1 MAQSIKGTVAAL
13 YAACQTL
20 YAGQTGP
27 DGSPVLVTY
36 GPPGS
41 YQPEAIVAVAMAVR
55 EPITQPT
62 ASTNRS
68 REKPAEIDVVISVAV
83 NGGDAVAQIAAEKAY
98 DLSEILESYFR
109 TSPNETLGGACRNS
123 LVTRIDFPSLSVIY
137 DPDSGA
143 AVGRNADL
151 NVVVTAYIRQ

>member
-1 MAQSIKGTVAAL
+1 MAQSIKASVAAL

-20 YAGQTGP
+20 YAAQTGP

-68 REKPAEIDVVISVAV
+68 REKAAEIDVIISVEV
-83 NGGDAVAQIAAEKAY
+83 HGGDAVAQIAAEKAY
-98 DLSEILESYFR
+98 DLSELLESYFR
-109 TSPNETLGGACRNS
+109 TGPNETLGGACRNS
-123 LVTRIDFPSLSVIY
+123 FVSRIDFPNLSVTY
-137 DPDSGA
+137 DPDSGN

-151 NVVVTAYIRQ
+151 TVTVVAQIRQ